1 LYVLTTVVSGIN
13 IEEQEKED
21 QGYLR
26 HIRKK
31 NLVSGEIIINS
42 RLVVRIHRNV
52 FRDAQQDPHPSTQ
65 LLDEE
70 NCQERVRIKQKRKKP
85 FSRGLMED
93 KETEKEKL
101 NSNEEGGEHKRTR
114 APKQVEYNAFVDR
127 NELLD
132 NGTL

>member
-1 LYVLTTVVSGIN
+1 MYVLTTVVSGIN

-31 NLVSGEIIINS
+31 NLVSGEIIINR
-42 RLVVRIHRNV
+42 RLVVRIHKNV

-85 FSRGLMED
+85 FSRGPMQD
-93 KETEKEKL
+93 KGAEKEKL
-101 NSNEEGGEHKRTR
+101 NSNEEGGERRRTR
-114 APKQVEYNAFVDR
+114 VPKQVEYNAFVDR

>member
-1 LYVLTTVVSGIN
+1 M
-13 IEEQEKED
+13 
-21 QGYLR
+21 
-26 HIRKK
+26 
-31 NLVSGEIIINS
+31 
-42 RLVVRIHRNV
+42 RIHRNV